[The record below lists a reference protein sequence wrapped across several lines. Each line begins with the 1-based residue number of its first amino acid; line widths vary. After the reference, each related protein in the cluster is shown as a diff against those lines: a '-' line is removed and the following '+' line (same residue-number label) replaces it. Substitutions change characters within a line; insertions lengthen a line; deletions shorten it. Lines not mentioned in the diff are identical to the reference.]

1 MELCSEPEWLL
12 LQILCWKAP
21 PIGPF
26 GQAIKLWVCAQ
37 RFVCVCGL
45 AWSRMGLCSR
55 RASTTPRRW
64 RASSRRTKTTCVD
77 PCANQIHSRSCLA
90 LNNQPLPFFLA
101 TLHLLT
107 LKHTLGLLHRL
118 NAQLR
123 QRQKKDHPTHI
134 GKTLSDSSL
143 LEIHDQDELFLGNTF
158 STDPKSAHFQK
169 PPLISTIL
177 ACHYWNQPQKAPTS
191 SKFTRANCGGG
202 ATSVGRLDV
211 RWANKCRR
219 TCHICL
225 EDGTRVALRRP
236 MRP

>member
-12 LQILCWKAP
+12 LQILCGKAR

-26 GQAIKLWVCAQ
+26 GQAIELWVCAQ
-37 RFVCVCGL
+37 HFVCVGGL

-55 RASTTPRRW
+55 RASTTPRTW
-64 RASSRRTKTTCVD
+64 RASSRRTKTTCMD

-134 GKTLSDSSL
+134 HTHNAAHIPKARSPVQTDLSAEPSR
-143 LEIHDQDELFLGNTF
+143 I
-158 STDPKSAHFQK
+158 KSATTTTQAQ
-169 PPLISTIL
+169 ST
-177 ACHYWNQPQKAPTS
+177 APSPATEA
-191 SKFTRANCGGG
+191 TAERGG
-202 ATSVGRLDV
+202 LD
-211 RWANKCRR
+211 
-219 TCHICL
+219 
-225 EDGTRVALRRP
+225 ED
-236 MRP
+236 

>member
-12 LQILCWKAP
+12 PQILGWKAR
-21 PIGPF
+21 PIGLF
-26 GQAIKLWVCAQ
+26 GQAIELWVCAQ

-45 AWSRMGLCSR
+45 AWSRMGFCSR
-55 RASTTPRRW
+55 RVSTTPRRW

-123 QRQKKDHPTHI
+123 QRHKKDPHTHTQRCAHTQSSIACPNGPI
-134 GKTLSDSSL
+134 GRAFPHKICNNNHSGSEHSS
-143 LEIHDQDELFLGNTF
+143 ITCDGSN
-158 STDPKSAHFQK
+158 S
-169 PPLISTIL
+169 
-177 ACHYWNQPQKAPTS
+177 
-191 SKFTRANCGGG
+191 RA
-202 ATSVGRLDV
+202 
-211 RWANKCRR
+211 RR
-219 TCHICL
+219 
-225 EDGTRVALRRP
+225 A
-236 MRP
+236 

>member
-12 LQILCWKAP
+12 LQILCGKAR

-26 GQAIKLWVCAQ
+26 GQAIELWVCAQ
-37 RFVCVCGL
+37 HFVCVCGL

-101 TLHLLT
+101 TLHLLA

-118 NAQLR
+118 NP
-123 QRQKKDHPTHI
+123 HTHTNRCAHTQSSIACPNGPI
-134 GKTLSDSSL
+134 GRAVQHKICNNHHSGSEHSSITCDGSTAERGGL
-143 LEIHDQDELFLGNTF
+143 DE
-158 STDPKSAHFQK
+158 D
-169 PPLISTIL
+169 
-177 ACHYWNQPQKAPTS
+177 
-191 SKFTRANCGGG
+191 
-202 ATSVGRLDV
+202 
-211 RWANKCRR
+211 
-219 TCHICL
+219 
-225 EDGTRVALRRP
+225 
-236 MRP
+236 